1 MDWSSSKGNS
11 NETKIDRSCTDIDV
25 ASMDKLTVEQAID
38 TEWNGGHVSMK
49 IVACAVPNPTT
60 ISLELETGGQSSPE
74 IGPCRGCIFKLFL
87 RDDLRQLRGTLYLFW
102 WFDLRLCAGPRVGLD
117 EYPYSLAREMEI
129 TKWFL
134 EEQDATNIFSS
145 FVRKLEI
152 TNHEY

>member
-1 MDWSSSKGNS
+1 MDWSSRRAR
-11 NETKIDRSCTDIDV
+11 NETRMKRKSIDRARI
-25 ASMDKLTVEQAID
+25 SMLPRWINWRLNRRLTPS
-38 TEWNGGHVSMK
+38 GHVSMK

-102 WFDLRLCAGPRVGLD
+102 WFDLRLCAGPQVGLD

-129 TKWFL
+129 TKWFSRNRMQRIYSHRSW
-134 EEQDATNIFSS
+134 EN
-145 FVRKLEI
+145 
-152 TNHEY
+152 

>member
-102 WFDLRLCAGPRVGLD
+102 
-117 EYPYSLAREMEI
+117 
-129 TKWFL
+129 
-134 EEQDATNIFSS
+134 
-145 FVRKLEI
+145 
-152 TNHEY
+152 

>member
-1 MDWSSSKGNS
+1 MDWSSRRAR
-11 NETKIDRSCTDIDV
+11 NETRMKRKSIDRARI
-25 ASMDKLTVEQAID
+25 SMLPRWINWRLNRRLTPS
-38 TEWNGGHVSMK
+38 GHVSMK

-102 WFDLRLCAGPRVGLD
+102 WFDLRLCAGPQVARRI
-117 EYPYSLAREMEI
+117 SLFPCARNGNYKMV
-129 TKWFL
+129 L